1 MSNAEDGERSLLKAI
16 KRSLLEAIERS
27 ADSDHDLEYVKSDD
41 IYSYTSFILKNVTTL
56 RLDGCKMGVPSI
68 SGEGESESTVAEFNF
83 GTYDFDTICNI
94 LKEIERAS
102 SAKMDEHKFAL
113 SLPSI
118 PSLLYGCTYT
128 LQFILLGTLAAF
140 ALTHGVWLLVLK
152 FVCTNSGDEEDIVMV
167 LKRVE
172 RLFITLRRNQGM
184 GETDYHLDFY
194 IYISLLSSSITR
206 MPIDSWKSMDSL
218 YSLIKAM
225 FDVVSVIRLFEENN
239 VVDLFPNVLKDEFDN
254 LLLLSMYWV
263 IRGVVACTSQ
273 CKELPKNR
281 YVIQDSRKLTDICDK
296 LVSIHERLQK
306 IDSIA
311 KQYMDD
317 EKFTNAYQIPN
328 KKCKNNY
335 FALMGLFGLQHNGSE
350 DVKLSHCSE
359 KNTALSMVTLRQK
372 TLVLLISG
380 LDISSNV
387 ILFLK
392 DIYVEYEGN
401 CEFIWLPIHS
411 GPWITSS
418 EEQYTKLLE
427 TMPWYTV
434 HPPTFLT
441 EETKRFIRDVWM
453 FHKKPIA
460 VVLNGNSNV
469 VCPNAMHMMYIW
481 GAEAFPFTRMRER
494 TLWAAETRLS
504 SIVLDF
510 DTKISSMLKASKWI
524 VLYGGIDVEWIRKF
538 ITCIREISVD
548 SGTSFEMIYV
558 GKNAASENIREVIS
572 SMCVDMP
579 QIYSPDSKKIGYF
592 WTRLES
598 LLISR
603 YQSVSEIQH
612 TMDPIIREVKNLLSY
627 ASAESW
633 ACLITPSS
641 DMIIHDLGG
650 TMLQGFMEFKLW
662 KQHLHSKD
670 FSKIFLNHIE
680 QLRQS
685 QASDR
690 SCSRIVLNIDNK
702 DVIQSLECPH
712 CNHFMEKKVQY
723 KCCHTDT
730 DDELQ

>member
-1 MSNAEDGERSLLKAI
+1 MSNAEDDE
-16 KRSLLEAIERS
+16 RSLLEAIRGS
-27 ADSDHDLEYVKSDD
+27 VKGSQLEMTYFTSDD
-41 IYSYTSFILKNVTTL
+41 IYSYTSFILMNVTTL

-83 GTYDFDTICNI
+83 RTFDFRHICNI

-102 SAKMDEHKFAL
+102 SAKLDEHKFAL
-113 SLPSI
+113 SLPRIRPLDVEGGSYI
-118 PSLLYGCTYT
+118 
-128 LQFILLGTLAAF
+128 LQFILEGPLAAF
-140 ALTHGVWLLVLK
+140 AVTHGVWLLVLK
-152 FVCTNSGDEEDIVMV
+152 FVCTNSGEEDIVMV

-184 GETDYHLDFY
+184 GETEYHLDFY

-206 MPIDSWKSMDSL
+206 MPKDNWKSMDSL

-225 FDVVSVIRLFEENN
+225 FDVVSVIHLFVKN
-239 VVDLFPNVLKDEFDN
+239 VVDFIPKFLTDKFDN

-281 YVIQDSRKLTDICDK
+281 YVIQDSGKLTDICDK
-296 LVSIHERLQK
+296 LISIHERLQK
-306 IDSIA
+306 LDSVA

-317 EKFTNAYQIPN
+317 EKFTNAYEIPD
-328 KKCKNNY
+328 KKGQDNY
-335 FALMGLFGLQHNGSE
+335 FALMSLFGLQPDGSE
-350 DVKLSHCSE
+350 DVKLSHCSK
-359 KNTALSMVTLRQK
+359 KNTDLSMVTVRRK

-387 ILFLK
+387 ISFLK
-392 DIYVEYEGN
+392 DIYVEYMTSLDEAH

-427 TMPWYTV
+427 TMLWYTV

-441 EETKRFIRDVWM
+441 EESKRFIRDVWM
-453 FHKKPIA
+453 FHRKPIA
-460 VVLNGNSNV
+460 VVLNENGKV
-469 VCPNAMHMMYIW
+469 VCPNAMHLLYIW
-481 GAEAFPFTRMRER
+481 RDKAFPFTRMRER

-510 DTKISSMLKASKWI
+510 DTKISSMVEDSKWPI
-524 VLYGGIDVEWIRKF
+524 VLYGGYDVEWIRKF
-538 ITCIREISVD
+538 ITCIRKISVD
-548 SGTSFEMIYV
+548 SGTSIEMIYV

-579 QIYSPDSKKIGYF
+579 QIYSPDSKKIWYF
-592 WTRLES
+592 WKRLES

-603 YQSVSEIQH
+603 YQMFGEAHH
-612 TMDPIIREVKNLLSY
+612 TIDPIIKEVKKFLSY
-627 ASAESW
+627 ASTESW

-641 DMIIHDLGG
+641 DMIIHDLGD

-685 QASDR
+685 QVSDR

-702 DVIQSLECPH
+702 DVVQSLECPH

-723 KCCHTDT
+723 RCCHTDA
-730 DDELQ
+730 DELQ